1 MNEGK
6 RDGNKFERTRPGRH
20 TPSSKATIGDPG
32 AVRLR
37 EPEAKEGVSKVVG
50 TPAAS
55 TKRRGGES
63 KINRADQASENQAAM
78 KAALTAA
85 YAAVDR

>member
-1 MNEGK
+1 
-6 RDGNKFERTRPGRH
+6 
-20 TPSSKATIGDPG
+20 
-32 AVRLR
+32 
-37 EPEAKEGVSKVVG
+37 VSQVVE